1 MSDDAAERSSRSD
14 RERQHAASR
23 DVWPGMGLLIA
34 AFAVM
39 LATDPGGWSAG
50 NAAYALLMVLGF
62 GLLVRAE
69 VRRLRRADEYQRT
82 QQLESLALAYVVVV
96 VLLFGAG
103 LLDSLGVGDAR
114 ISLQVSFIGGVL
126 AWSAAGAVRGRRV

>member
-1 MSDDAAERSSRSD
+1 
-14 RERQHAASR
+14 
-23 DVWPGMGLLIA
+23 
-34 AFAVM
+34 
-39 LATDPGGWSAG
+39 
-50 NAAYALLMVLGF
+50 MVLGF

-114 ISLQVSFIGGVL
+114 VSLQVSFIGGVL
-126 AWSAAGAVRGRRV
+126 AWSLARMVSERRV